1 MEEGD
6 KIDTKRRRRQK
17 REKNR
22 ERKINE
28 RRETMT
34 KTIILNQKVVIA

>member
-1 MEEGD
+1 MEEVD
-6 KIDTKRRRRQK
+6 KIDTKSRRRQK